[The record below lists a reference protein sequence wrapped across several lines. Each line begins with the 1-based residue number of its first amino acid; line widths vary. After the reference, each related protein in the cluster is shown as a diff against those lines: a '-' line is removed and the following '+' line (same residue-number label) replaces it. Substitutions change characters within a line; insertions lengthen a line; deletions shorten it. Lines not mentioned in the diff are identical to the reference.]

1 MKKLLGI
8 LVLGLLLGGC
18 TPDPT
23 NLIGMDTSWIKPL
36 TFIFLF
42 CSVVVGIFLIVMF
55 VLDKKNS
62 PEKPVFDFWG
72 GLSFLVGPGLIATIC
87 FFTMAITGFLIVTF
101 YSNLVVTIIILFIAL
116 GIIMSFISDRLD
128 KKK

>member
-8 LVLGLLLGGC
+8 IVLGLLLSGC

-23 NLIGMDTSWIKPL
+23 NVVGMDNSWIKPL
-36 TFIFLF
+36 AVIFLI
-42 CSVVVGIFLIVMF
+42 CTVVVGIFLISLF

-62 PEKPVFDFWG
+62 PENPIFGFWG
-72 GLSFLVGPGLIATIC
+72 GLSFLVGPGLIAGIC
-87 FFTMAITGFLIVTF
+87 FITMAITGFLMVTF
-101 YSNLVVTIIILFIAL
+101 YSNLVVTIIILFIVF
-116 GIIMSFISDRLD
+116 GIIMSFISDHLD

>member
-8 LVLGLLLGGC
+8 VVLGLLLSGC

-23 NLIGMDTSWIKPL
+23 NVVGMDNSWIKPL
-36 TFIFLF
+36 LVMFLI
-42 CSVVVGIFLIVMF
+42 CAVVVGIFLISMS

-62 PEKPVFDFWG
+62 TENPVFGFCG
-72 GLSFLVGPGLIATIC
+72 GLSFLVGPGLIAVIC
-87 FFTMAITGFLIVTF
+87 FIALAITGFLIVTF
-101 YSNLVVTIIILFIAL
+101 YSNLVITIIILFIAF
-116 GIIMSFISDRLD
+116 GVIMSFISDYLD